1 MLIISSAFLLYG
13 YGEMLFSMMTRR
25 SKAAQKASLKF
36 QYCVII
42 LIVVFS
48 LIFGTTVSPDLLFR
62 FAVENLSNVHFL
74 LVVLSLTI
82 IPITHLFGGYT
93 VVKALE
99 KNNPLT
105 RHNDD
110 SDFMGKSTNT
120 KDFLE
125 QNEAIVSEV
134 LRYDQELKRWP
145 YMIYK
150 FFLKLVVPIE
160 ISRLC
165 FNIFEA
171 VEVTSGM
178 GFQFGFVF
186 TAVLLSFSSLLSAVC
201 CFEIGV
207 AIGEKI
213 LAKVKRAI
221 LVLKIDIIESIIA
234 FIFLAKEFGLFSSDA
249 DATFMVQIN
258 FFYFG
263 YCTLIPIVALIGA
276 EKVRKILEER
286 DQFVRV
292 SSYSEGCNL

>member
-1 MLIISSAFLLYG
+1 
-13 YGEMLFSMMTRR
+13 
-25 SKAAQKASLKF
+25 
-36 QYCVII
+36 
-42 LIVVFS
+42 
-48 LIFGTTVSPDLLFR
+48 
-62 FAVENLSNVHFL
+62 
-74 LVVLSLTI
+74 
-82 IPITHLFGGYT
+82 
-93 VVKALE
+93 
-99 KNNPLT
+99 
-105 RHNDD
+105 
-110 SDFMGKSTNT
+110 
-120 KDFLE
+120 
-125 QNEAIVSEV
+125 
-134 LRYDQELKRWP
+134 
-145 YMIYK
+145 
-150 FFLKLVVPIE
+150 
-160 ISRLC
+160 
-165 FNIFEA
+165 
-171 VEVTSGM
+171 M

-186 TAVLLSFSSLLSAVC
+186 TAILLSSSSLLSAVC